1 MAEPKDG
8 PPAGSRRVF
17 GPFTARQLWTV
28 AGSALFAAV
37 ALIVLTR
44 PIAAPDDFGPT
55 ALPVSTPFLVGSATT
70 GLAVGD
76 LAPEFSWT
84 GADGTPQVLRD
95 LAGKPVQLASLRGR
109 LVWLNFWATWCPPCQ
124 GETPVIRDLA
134 DRFKA
139 YGLEV
144 IGVAVQETTPD
155 EVKAYAAR
163 YGLDYTIAFDATA
176 DVFNT
181 YRVFALPTQVLIGR
195 DGRVL
200 QVINGP
206 VSEGSMR
213 LWLENWLPAHDPG
226 PT

>member
-1 MAEPKDG
+1 MVDPQEA
-8 PPAGSRRVF
+8 PAGARRVF

-28 AGSALFAAV
+28 AGSALFAV
-37 ALIVLTR
+37 VLLVVLTR
-44 PIAAPDDFGPT
+44 PIAAPGVLGPT
-55 ALPVSTPFLVGSATT
+55 ALPVATPFLVGAAKE

-84 GADGTPQVLRD
+84 AADGTTQVLRD
-95 LAGKPVQLASLRGR
+95 LKGNDVSLANLRGK

-124 GETPVIRDLA
+124 SETPVIRDLA
-134 DRFKA
+134 ERYRV

-144 IGVAVQETTPD
+144 VGVAVQETTPD
-155 EVKAYAAR
+155 DVRAYAAR
-163 YGLDYTIAFDATA
+163 YGLGYRIAFDGTA
-176 DVFNT
+176 DVFNR
-181 YRVFALPTQVLIGR
+181 YHVFALPTQVLIGR

-206 VSEGSMR
+206 VTETTMR
-213 LWLENWLPAHDPG
+213 LWLQNWLPAQDPG